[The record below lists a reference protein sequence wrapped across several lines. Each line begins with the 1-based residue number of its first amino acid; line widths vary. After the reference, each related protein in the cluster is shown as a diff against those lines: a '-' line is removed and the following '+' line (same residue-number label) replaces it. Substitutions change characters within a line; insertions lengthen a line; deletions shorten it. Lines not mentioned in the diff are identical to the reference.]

1 VATSSLWAVGGPSD
15 NSNRNF
21 IWFSDP
27 AMIGCEKP
35 HNFYTPSRK
44 MPNFLTRLILF
55 LSSYAPLF
63 LIVAMRGWRDTRPVA
78 YALIGVAVVSVIVL
92 FVFLSSARKL
102 APGKVSVASVVSR
115 DGDVMS
121 YIVTYLLPFLAVKL
135 NDPMDVGSLVVV
147 FIVIAIL
154 YVNSNMIQTN
164 PVLNLV
170 GYHVFEIED
179 ADGKNASLIC
189 KRTYIRTGSEI
200 NAVSI
205 GDYVLLEKK

>member
-1 VATSSLWAVGGPSD
+1 
-15 NSNRNF
+15 
-21 IWFSDP
+21 
-27 AMIGCEKP
+27 
-35 HNFYTPSRK
+35 
-44 MPNFLTRLILF
+44 MPNLPTRLILF

-63 LIVAMRGWRDTRPVA
+63 LIVALRGWRDTRTIA

-92 FVFLSSARKL
+92 FIFLSSARKL

-135 NDPMDVGSLVVV
+135 NDPMDVGSLAVV

-154 YVNSNMIQTN
+154 YISSNMIQTN

-170 GYHVFEIED
+170 GYHVFEIEEG
-179 ADGKNASLIC
+179 DGKTASLIC
-189 KRTYIRTGSEI
+189 KRAYIRTGSEI
-200 NAVSI
+200 DAVSI
-205 GDYVLLEKK
+205 GNYVLLEKK